1 MSLREFVVL
10 FLVCLI
16 WGLHFIVMKVTVGD
30 TADPLFYAAVRM
42 SIVAV
47 LMFPWL
53 RWHKG
58 FMWPI
63 LGAGLGYGALNYAFM
78 FPALGLTTASAAAIT
93 IELYV
98 PFSIILSILVF
109 KDKIGRYKILG
120 ILLAFL
126 GVIVIAAAKP
136 DETAGP
142 YFLLGIL
149 LMIGAAMSEAVGA
162 ILVKLVKGVGP
173 LQLLAWFAIIGSV
186 VLWPL
191 SFALEDNQL
200 NAFAP
205 ENRKSFA
212 FALAYSA
219 LLVSIVAH
227 GSYYWLLQRLPIYI
241 VSSSGLMTTVIA
253 VIASA
258 VILGEALTVNLLLGG
273 LITLSGIGLI
283 LARNTRNTRNTQ
295 NEAKAPS

>member
-1 MSLREFVVL
+1 
-10 FLVCLI
+10 
-16 WGLHFIVMKVTVGD
+16 
-30 TADPLFYAAVRM
+30 
-42 SIVAV
+42 
-47 LMFPWL
+47 
-53 RWHKG
+53 
-58 FMWPI
+58 MWPI

-241 VSSSGLMTTVIA
+241 VSSSGC
-253 VIASA
+253 
-258 VILGEALTVNLLLGG
+258 LLY
-273 LITLSGIGLI
+273 TSD
-283 LARNTRNTRNTQ
+283 AAD
-295 NEAKAPS
+295 E

>member
-1 MSLREFVVL
+1 MSLREFAVL

-16 WGLHFIVMKVTVGD
+16 WGLHFIVMKMTVGD
-30 TADPLFYAAVRM
+30 AADPLFYAATRM
-42 SIVAV
+42 TLVAIIM
-47 LMFPWL
+47 LPWL
-53 RWHKG
+53 KWHKG
-58 FMWPI
+58 LMWPI

-109 KDKIGRYKILG
+109 KDKIGTYKILG
-120 ILLAFL
+120 ILLAFI
-126 GVIVIAAAKP
+126 GVIIIAAAKP

-142 YFLLGIL
+142 YFLWGIL
-149 LMIGAAMSEAVGA
+149 LMVGAAMSEAVGA
-162 ILVKLVKGVGP
+162 VLVKLVKGVGP
-173 LQLLAWFAIIGSV
+173 LQLLAWFAIIGSG

-191 SFALEDNQL
+191 SFILEDNQL
-200 NAFAP
+200 DAFAP
-205 ENRKSFA
+205 ENRKTFA

-241 VSSSGLMTTVIA
+241 VSSAGLMTTVIA

-258 VILGEALTVNLLLGG
+258 MILGEALTPNLLLGG

-283 LARNTRNTRNTQ
+283 LMRNHRKVQ
-295 NEAKAPS
+295 NSHSPSS

>member
-1 MSLREFVVL
+1 MSLREFAVL

-30 TADPLFYAAVRM
+30 TADPLFYAALRM
-42 SIVAV
+42 SLVAV
-47 LMFPWL
+47 LMLPWL
-53 RWHKG
+53 KWHKG
-58 FMWPI
+58 LMWPI
-63 LGAGLGYGALNYAFM
+63 FGAGLGYGALNYAFM

-98 PFSIILSILVF
+98 PFSILLSMIVF
-109 KDKIGRYKILG
+109 KDKIGKYRIFG
-120 ILLAFL
+120 ILLAFT
-126 GVIVIAAAKP
+126 GVAIIAAAKP

-149 LMIGAAMSEAVGA
+149 LMVGAAMSEAVGA
-162 ILVKLVKGVGP
+162 VLVKFLKGVGP
-173 LQLLAWFAIIGSV
+173 LQLLAWCAVIGSA

-200 NAFAP
+200 DAFAP
-205 ENRKSFA
+205 ENRKTFLL
-212 FALAYSA
+212 ALAYSA
-219 LLVSIVAH
+219 LLVSIIAH

-241 VSSSGLMTTVIA
+241 VSSTGLMTTVIA

-258 VILGEALTVNLLLGG
+258 FILGEALTPNLLLGG
-273 LITLSGIGLI
+273 LITLGGIGLI
-283 LARNTRNTRNTQ
+283 LARRTIVHSKTTSP
-295 NEAKAPS
+295 AP